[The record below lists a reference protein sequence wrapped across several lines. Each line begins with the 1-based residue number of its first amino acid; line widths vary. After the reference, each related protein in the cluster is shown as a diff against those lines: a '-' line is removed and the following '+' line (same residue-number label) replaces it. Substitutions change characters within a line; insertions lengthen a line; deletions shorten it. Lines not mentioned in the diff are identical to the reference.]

1 MKKHLSTILLCFFFL
16 AGLSLLLYPTFSNW
30 WNSFRQ
36 SRAIADYDHVV
47 ETMDQEEYDRIL
59 NEAKEYNRK
68 LRVKGTMFKLTE
80 SEIAE
85 YEKVLD
91 VTGTGIMGTIEIPK
105 IKVEYPIYH
114 DTRES
119 ALAIAIGHIPGT
131 SFPVCVPED
140 PGTHCVL
147 SGHRGLP
154 SARLF
159 TDLDKLEEG
168 DIFKV
173 RVLDEYA
180 TYMVEDISIV
190 LPHEVDELTLTVG
203 KDRCTLVT
211 CTPYG
216 INTHRLLIHGTWV
229 PNEYVSDVRI
239 TSDATQVDTMLVAPI
254 AAVPILLVLV
264 ILVFVKS
271 GRDRN
276 RVRIYAELKEEL
288 ADEFILLE
296 QFREEDED
304 K

>member
-1 MKKHLSTILLCFFFL
+1 MKKHLSTILLCVFFL

-30 WNSFRQ
+30 WNSTRQ
-36 SRAIADYDHVV
+36 SKAIADYDHIV
-47 ETMDQEEYDRIL
+47 ETMDQEEYDKLL
-59 NEAKEYNRK
+59 NAAKAFNEELK
-68 LRVKGTMFKLTE
+68 KAGTMYKLSDAQLE
-80 SEIAE
+80 E
-85 YEKVLD
+85 YYKILD
-91 VTGTGIMGTIEIPK
+91 ISGTGIMGTIEIPE
-105 IKVEYPIYH
+105 IDVEYPIYH
-114 DTRES
+114 GTKES
-119 ALAIAIGHIPGT
+119 VLAIAIGHIPGT
-131 SFPVCVPED
+131 SFPI
-140 PGTHCVL
+140 GGTSTHCVL

-173 RVLDEYA
+173 RVLDEYV
-180 TYMVEDISIV
+180 TYMVDGISIV
-190 LPHEVDELTLTVG
+190 LPHEVDELSLTVG
-203 KDRCTLVT
+203 EDRCTLVT

-216 INTHRLLIHGTWV
+216 INTHRLLIHGRWV
-229 PNEYVSDVRI
+229 PNEYVNDVRI

-288 ADEFILLE
+288 ADEFVLLE
-296 QFREEDED
+296 QFRDEDEEE
-304 K
+304 